1 MLKNTKIEIQP
12 FSENVGRKII
22 NTENISILQLDQ
34 EQIIEL
40 FKNYGFLLF
49 RGFETNVNT
58 FAEFSN
64 SLSNNFMDDT
74 GGVINRRIIN
84 EDGTILTVNDFQ
96 DEMELHG
103 EMYYINKPPQ
113 IVWFFCANPPLKD
126 GETTVCDGQ
135 QFFHELSNS
144 MKDLFSRKKLK
155 FPGYLKKENWQ
166 KRFKTN
172 NLNVVKEICKG
183 QGKEV
188 KVNEDES
195 INIPFICPA
204 IHKSITEQDDVF
216 INSLLVKKHMNS
228 QGVLFDDDSEIT
240 DDIVS

>member
-1 MLKNTKIEIQP
+1 
-12 FSENVGRKII
+12 
-22 NTENISILQLDQ
+22 
-34 EQIIEL
+34 
-40 FKNYGFLLF
+40 
-49 RGFETNVNT
+49 
-58 FAEFSN
+58 
-64 SLSNNFMDDT
+64 
-74 GGVINRRIIN
+74 
-84 EDGTILTVNDFQ
+84 
-96 DEMELHG
+96 
-103 EMYYINKPPQ
+103 
-113 IVWFFCANPPLKD
+113 
-126 GETTVCDGQ
+126 
-135 QFFHELSNS
+135 